1 MHTNPTTITVNP
13 DLFAYIDPLTRTS
26 TARTERSL
34 LSEVPRRVGAVGR
47 DVLVDGHKSMAFAPS
62 MAHCIQNDSE
72 RDLKS
77 MDDVFVDDRP
87 ALAQRLGLS
96 ARVLALRKKDIL
108 ATVSNPWPPEGRSR
122 SRTQTSNKRHRRHG
136 GALTREATARVG
148 RVSSATIV
156 QIQKIQASATL

>member
-1 MHTNPTTITVNP
+1 M
-13 DLFAYIDPLTRTS
+13 S

-47 DVLVDGHKSMAFAPS
+47 DVLVDGHNRYGICTKH
-62 MAHCIQNDSE
+62 AHCIQNDSE

-108 ATVSNPWPPEGRSR
+108 ATVSKPLAAGR
-122 SRTQTSNKRHRRHG
+122 
-136 GALTREATARVG
+136 
-148 RVSSATIV
+148 
-156 QIQKIQASATL
+156 